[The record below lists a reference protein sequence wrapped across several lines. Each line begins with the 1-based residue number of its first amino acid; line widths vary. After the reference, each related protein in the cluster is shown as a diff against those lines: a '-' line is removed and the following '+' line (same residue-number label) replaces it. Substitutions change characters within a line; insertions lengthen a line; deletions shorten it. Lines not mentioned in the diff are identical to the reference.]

1 VVHKEDN
8 ELTNKKGV
16 KLMRSGRVLLGLLI
30 LGLGV
35 VIILDKVVG
44 IGINLAVLI
53 DYWPVIPLI
62 FGLNSLATF
71 FVAAS
76 DERRRGIAWS
86 RLLTA
91 AILIGIGVVYLGRN
105 LGWFIVDTGLLWS
118 IVFALLLI
126 FLGIN
131 LLRSKAAGEGR
142 IAFMGGVTVGGSP
155 YRLKSGSYLAFM
167 GGIDLDL
174 ATAEIPEGETVLD
187 LTAVMG
193 GIDVT
198 IPPGLPVIYEGSAV
212 LGGITFRDQEDGGII
227 TSRKIEHNVG
237 KGSGPLVRILAR
249 AVMGG
254 VEIKEKQG

>member
-1 VVHKEDN
+1 
-8 ELTNKKGV
+8 
-16 KLMRSGRVLLGLLI
+16 M
-30 LGLGV
+30 
-35 VIILDKVVG
+35 
-44 IGINLAVLI
+44 
-53 DYWPVIPLI
+53 
-62 FGLNSLATF
+62 
-71 FVAAS
+71 
-76 DERRRGIAWS
+76 
-86 RLLTA
+86 TA

-198 IPPGLPVIYEGSAV
+198 IRRDCLSFTRLAV
-212 LGGITFRDQEDGGII
+212 LEASLSGT
-227 TSRKIEHNVG
+227 RKTGDHHQPQN
-237 KGSGPLVRILAR
+237 
-249 AVMGG
+249 
-254 VEIKEKQG
+254 